1 MVVNDTKSYQKIEN
15 KSLLSIGKN
24 IIKLEK
30 MPYYNCKKLFPY
42 PIILK
47 SNDLEYSFDEEQI
60 EAKYQD
66 VI

>member
-1 MVVNDTKSYQKIEN
+1 
-15 KSLLSIGKN
+15 
-24 IIKLEK
+24 

-47 SNDLEYSFDEEQI
+47 SNDLEYSFDEEEI

-66 VI
+66 VF